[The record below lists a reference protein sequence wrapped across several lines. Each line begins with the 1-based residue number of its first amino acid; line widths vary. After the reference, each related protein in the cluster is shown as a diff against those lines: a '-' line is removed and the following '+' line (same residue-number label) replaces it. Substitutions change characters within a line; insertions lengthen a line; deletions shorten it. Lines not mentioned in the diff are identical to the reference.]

1 MKWPKL
7 RELREAVTS
16 VVHRPYTASFPAE
29 PTPLPKAIRGRPTYH
44 PEECI
49 GCGACAE
56 VCPARAIEV
65 RDERAAGGEGGAP
78 VRRLILHYDICVFC
92 GECARCCTTQG
103 GVTLSN
109 DFELSGVSRAEMVQ
123 TVEKEMVPC
132 ELCGEPIAPRDHL
145 LWIYRRLGAL
155 AYSNVTVYLA
165 GQQALGLREALP
177 RDDRRIDRTD
187 IQRIL
192 CPACRRSVT
201 LLDEW
206 GPVA

>member
-1 MKWPKL
+1 MKWPKM

-16 VVHRPYTASFPAE
+16 VVRGPYTANFPAE

-44 PEECI
+44 PEGCV
-49 GCGACAE
+49 GCGACAQ

-65 RDERAAGGEGGAP
+65 RDERAAGRAP
-78 VRRLILHYDICVFC
+78 VRRLVLHYDICVFC
-92 GECARCCTTQG
+92 GECVRGCATQEG
-103 GVTLSN
+103 ITLSN
-109 DFELSGVSRAEMVQ
+109 EWELSGFSRAEMVQ
-123 TVEKEMVPC
+123 TVEKEMAPC
-132 ELCGEPIAPRDHL
+132 EICGEPIAARDHL
-145 LWIYRRLGAL
+145 LWIHRRLGSL
-155 AYSNVTVYLA
+155 ASANVTVSLA
-165 GQQALGLREALP
+165 AAEALGLRETVP

-206 GPVA
+206 GPVS